1 MEVAAM
7 IDVLRKIFEA
17 NPEKS
22 TITINGKCSDC
33 GRKVIV
39 EIKPT
44 SRGYGL
50 QGGILVKCSSEK
62 YSITC
67 PECYK
72 FNSKIEAPYRFQF
85 ARTLA
90 VMLSR
95 F

>member
-1 MEVAAM
+1 M

-39 EIKPT
+39 EIKRT
-44 SRGYGL
+44 SGGYGL
-50 QGGILVKCSSEK
+50 QGGILVKCSPEK

-67 PECYK
+67 LECYN
-72 FNSKIEAPYRFQF
+72 FNSKMEAPHRSKS
-85 ARTLA
+85 AHA
-90 VMLSR
+90 
-95 F
+95 